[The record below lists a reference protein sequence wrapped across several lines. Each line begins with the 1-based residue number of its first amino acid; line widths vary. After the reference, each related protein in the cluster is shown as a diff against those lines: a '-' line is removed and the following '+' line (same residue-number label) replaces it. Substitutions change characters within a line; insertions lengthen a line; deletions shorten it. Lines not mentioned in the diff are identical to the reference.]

1 MPDAAVPAR
10 RKPGVARPSLLVG
23 GLSVAGAGWNWVL
36 NSAAPE
42 LLNSASKLDAA
53 TGSATNAVA
62 GTSSVIATA
71 GPAISQAVQGACL
84 GAISVV
90 LSSVLLRAR
99 TGKAR
104 AAAAVAMTV
113 GAFTAEPLVFA
124 SQWLPAGLLES
135 WTAKVDLAIQHSAMQ
150 YVEASTGQIESA
162 ALAAGVLFPGVILAI
177 KSLFWVTKQDTRA
190 EVWRLAILGIPLL
203 AAVRVAQAV
212 VAPLP
217 GGTIQMNLESV
228 DWATTG
234 TASLFAAAFA
244 WWALALSQP
253 LHQPGDEAKDEPDP
267 AEA

>member
-1 MPDAAVPAR
+1 MDAATPAR

-36 NSAAPE
+36 NSAVPD
-42 LLNSASKLDAA
+42 LLNTASRVDAA
-53 TGSATNAVA
+53 TGSATKAVA

-113 GAFTAEPLVFA
+113 GAVTAEPLVFA
-124 SQWLPAGLLES
+124 SQWLPAGVLES
-135 WTAKVDLAIQHSAMQ
+135 WTTQVDLAIKHSAME
-150 YVEASTGQIESA
+150 YVSASTGQIESA

-177 KSLFWVTKQDTRA
+177 KSLFWVTKQDTRR
-190 EVWRLAILGIPLL
+190 EVWRLNV
-203 AAVRVAQAV
+203 AA
-212 VAPLP
+212 
-217 GGTIQMNLESV
+217 V

-234 TASLFAAAFA
+234 TAAFFAACFA

-253 LHQPGDEAKDEPDP
+253 LHQPGDPPDDDDGEAHG
-267 AEA
+267 